1 METVYDL
8 DDVCESVFLN
18 KKILTEKKD
27 DENKDD
33 NPFADTKDDDSSDAS
48 DTSDTSNDSSDDT
61 TNDTDDSLDDT
72 SSNEDSESSSDNMF
86 SADDGADDNSDDDSD
101 DDSDDSDIDSGAE
114 DTIGTGDSVQDEEY
128 ADVMN
133 FGITLIML
141 SAQVH
146 FWHINCH
153 KGFEH
158 ETLQSL
164 YESLDSNG
172 DKLLENVVSVTHQ
185 SILAGNELNF
195 DFGNLEYD
203 KEESVGILEDIR
215 AEASDLATR
224 FQDNQGLCGILG
236 DISEFIGTAIYKLT
250 QFDGSNE

>member
-8 DDVCESVFLN
+8 DNICESIFLN
-18 KKILTEKKD
+18 KKTLVEKEEN
-27 DENKDD
+27 DEDKND
-33 NPFADTKDDDSSDAS
+33 NPFADTKDADDTGDGSDSSDNDTES
-48 DTSDTSNDSSDDT
+48 DTNDSSDDSTDSSAKT
-61 TNDTDDSLDDT
+61 TADDDTETIDATTTDNTAETDEDTDDEI
-72 SSNEDSESSSDNMF
+72 EDNI
-86 SADDGADDNSDDDSD
+86 AV
-101 DDSDDSDIDSGAE
+101 
-114 DTIGTGDSVQDEEY
+114 GDSVQSEEY
-128 ADVMN
+128 SDVMN

-141 SAQVH
+141 AAQVH

-158 ETLQSL
+158 ETLQTL
-164 YESLDSNG
+164 YYTLDSNG
-172 DKLLENVVSVTHQ
+172 DKLLENIISVTHQ
-185 SILAGNELNF
+185 SVLAGNELSF

-236 DISEFIGTAIYKLT
+236 DISEAVGTAIYKLT
-250 QFDGSNE
+250 QFDGEQ

>member
-8 DDVCESVFLN
+8 DAVCESVFLN
-18 KKILTEKKD
+18 KKILVEKED
-27 DENKDD
+27 DKNKND
-33 NPFADTKDDDSSDAS
+33 NPFADTKDDDSTGAS
-48 DTSDTSNDSSDDT
+48 DSTDDTTENSDNNANESSDDDASFD
-61 TNDTDDSLDDT
+61 NDEESSTDDT
-72 SSNEDSESSSDNMF
+72 FGEDGDE
-86 SADDGADDNSDDDSD
+86 DGGEEDDSG
-101 DDSDDSDIDSGAE
+101 SDIGVE
-114 DTIGTGDSVQDEEY
+114 DAIGTGDSVQAEEY
-128 ADVMN
+128 SDVMN

-164 YESLDSNG
+164 YDELNSNG
-172 DKLLENVVSVTHQ
+172 DKLLENVISVTHQ
-185 SILAGNELNF
+185 SVFAGNELSF

-236 DISEFIGTAIYKLT
+236 DISESIGTAIYKLT
-250 QFDGSNE
+250 QFDGEQ